1 MNSGYR
7 EGEMTTNA
15 AAAREFE
22 NSLGLDGCLIGVK
35 YTNEPDPRA
44 ARDRRL
50 AACEAIGLVRG
61 EHSVISLSAETCNCW
76 GGRYFLGLGPAL
88 KEQIIKAM
96 VDDHKIFASEQL
108 ARKFLDD
115 VPPPSGRGGFVVVA
129 PLSDMA
135 GEPDLVLSVCN
146 TRQASKIVSLLV
158 YSGHKLSAHN
168 LVSSTCTSLASPM
181 VTGEAH
187 MNFITDHGK
196 DRVPSLASYDFIIAM
211 PLSKFKDALANVPHA
226 GAVTR
231 P

>member
-1 MNSGYR
+1 V
-7 EGEMTTNA
+7 EGEIMTNQE
-15 AAAREFE
+15 AAREFE
-22 NSLGLDGCLIGVK
+22 DSLGLDGCLIGVK

-44 ARDRRL
+44 DRDRKL

-61 EHSVISLSAETCNCW
+61 EHAVINLSAETCNCTD
-76 GGRYFLGLGPAL
+76 GKYCLGLAPVP

-96 VDDHKIFASEQL
+96 VDDHKMFASEQL

-115 VPPPSGRGGFVVVA
+115 VPPPRGRGNLVVVA

-146 TRQASKIVSLLV
+146 TRQANKIASLLV
-158 YSGHKLSAHN
+158 YSGHQLSTHN
-168 LVSSTCTSLASPM
+168 LVSSTCTSLASPL

-196 DRVPSLASYDFIIAM
+196 DRVPSFADYDLIVAM
-211 PLSKFKDALANVPHA
+211 PFSKFKEALANIPHA
-226 GAVTR
+226 GAGR
-231 P
+231 KG